1 MRRFVLF
8 MLLLVLC
15 VTPASAHPG
24 RTDSQGGHY
33 DRSTGQYHWH
43 HGMSAH
49 QHYDM
54 DGDGILDCPYTFK
67 GTTATTTSPD
77 IYTTTIT
84 TAPATFSTWATTA
97 WTSPSTSASE
107 KPQAASGK
115 SLQSVSSNSVTVLVI
130 ILAAMF
136 WLLIAKSSSHQ
147 KEWSRLHSIINYHE
161 EKEKELNEEISK
173 LSSSLESLQEESDN
187 EILKYAHQVSALQQR
202 VKTLESEVKNL
213 RGW

>member
-1 MRRFVLF
+1 MRRFILF
-8 MLLLVLC
+8 LILLVLC
-15 VTPASAHPG
+15 VTPASAHSG

-33 DRSTGQYHWH
+33 DRSTGEYHWH

-67 GTTATTTSPD
+67 GTTSTTSSSD

-84 TAPATFSTWATTA
+84 TAPATFSTWETTV
-97 WTSPSTSASE
+97 WSSPSTSTSA
-107 KPQAASGK
+107 KPQAESGK

>member
-1 MRRFVLF
+1 MRRFILF
-8 MLLLVLC
+8 LILLVLC

-33 DRSTGQYHWH
+33 DRSTGEYHWH

-67 GTTATTTSPD
+67 GTATTTASPD

-97 WTSPSTSASE
+97 WTSPSTST
-107 KPQAASGK
+107 PDTAAKEGGNGPMIGWI
-115 SLQSVSSNSVTVLVI
+115 VSAALVI
-130 ILAAMF
+130 ALYGSS
-136 WLLIAKSSSHQ
+136 KSH
-147 KEWSRLHSIINYHE
+147 
-161 EKEKELNEEISK
+161 EKESNLDLERIRKQNQEISA
-173 LSSSLESLQEESDN
+173 
-187 EILKYAHQVSALQQR
+187 LK
-202 VKTLESEVKNL
+202 K
-213 RGW
+213 